1 MASNSELIQKEFKK
15 LEGNKNHLFS
25 LIHPLSDQ
33 QYYQQPSKHAWS
45 VAQTAN
51 HLYMS
56 ESLSLAY
63 LKKKLSYP
71 DSVPSYRMRSWAG
84 VWLIKLVFA
93 TSWRRK
99 APKNINMW
107 GDQPIFSKSELE
119 AKWNALRAE
128 TILFLL
134 AHADKFGRHLA
145 YRHPFAG
152 RMTMRQMLIF
162 FNDHLMNHTRQ
173 VNRILRSIGADGSK

>member
-1 MASNSELIQKEFKK
+1 MANNVEHIQKEFER
-15 LEGNKNHLFS
+15 LEENKNKLFS
-25 LIHPLSDQ
+25 LILPLSDQ
-33 QYYQQPSKHAWS
+33 QYFQQPSKHAWS

-51 HLYMS
+51 HLFMS

-71 DSVPSYRMRSWAG
+71 DAVPPYRMRSWAG

-99 APKNINMW
+99 APANINMW
-107 GDQPIFSKSELE
+107 GDQPIFPKSELE

-134 AHADKFGRHLA
+134 ANADKFGRHLA

-162 FNDHLMNHTRQ
+162 FNDHLLKHTRQ
-173 VNRILRSIGADGSK
+173 VQRIIHSIGADTSR